1 MLSKNPQPLRADIF
15 QVEGCFEGDSVRIR
29 DLIAVARGELEA
41 DLLLEGGAL
50 VNVFSGEIQR
60 ADISIYGGYVA
71 GFDCLSARKVISV
84 EDHLIAPGFIDAHV
98 HIESSMMVPSEYARA
113 VVPRGTLTVIV
124 DPHEIANV
132 MGVEGISYLLR
143 SAEGIPMRFLVTAP
157 SCVPATS
164 LETSGAAL
172 GVSEIASLLEDPT
185 VVGLGEMMNYPGVI
199 EGDETVLAKLEVAA
213 SKNKTICGH
222 APGLGG
228 RDLHAY
234 AAAMIENDHECTRAE
249 EAMEQLRSGIC
260 IMIREGSAARN
271 LDELLKI
278 IKAYNT
284 PNIMLCT
291 DDLDPRDIMRRHID
305 QMIRRIVAAGTD
317 PVAAIQMATINP
329 ARHFRLR
336 RTGAVAPGYRA
347 DIVVMDHDFN
357 VKRVIFEGSEVAR
370 DGELTARFESKRL
383 PLQSSMNVR
392 MPITRKSFKIPAA
405 GRIARV
411 IGVVPDQI
419 LTEIIEARPTVRNGE
434 VVSDTMNDVLKI
446 AVVERHRATGNL
458 GLGLV
463 SGFGFKRGAIAS
475 SVSHDSHNITVVGS
489 DDESML
495 RAVEALIS
503 MGGGWVAVDKRILA
517 SLPLPIAGL
526 LSEKCVED
534 VVEGAENVISAAHSL
549 GSELEDP
556 FMTLSFLA
564 LPVIP
569 EIRITDRGLVD
580 VKEFRHVPL
589 FME

>member
-1 MLSKNPQPLRADIF
+1 M
-15 QVEGCFEGDSVRIR
+15 RIR
-29 DLIAVARGELEA
+29 DLIAAARGELEA
-41 DLLLEGGAL
+41 DLLLEGGEL
-50 VNVFSGEIQR
+50 VNVFSGEIHR

-71 GFDCLSARKVISV
+71 GFDCSSARKVIPV
-84 EDHLIAPGFIDAHV
+84 EDHLISPGFIDAHV
-98 HIESSMMVPSEYARA
+98 HIESSMVMPSEYARA
-113 VVPRGTLTVIV
+113 VVPRGTLAVIA

-157 SCVPATS
+157 SCVPATP

-172 GVSEIASLLEDPT
+172 GVSEISRLLEDPR

-199 EGDETVLAKLEVAA
+199 HGDESVLAKLEVAA

-222 APGLGG
+222 APGLRG

-234 AAAMIENDHECTRAE
+234 AAALIESDHECTRAE

-278 IKAYNT
+278 IGEHNT

-291 DDLDPRDIMRRHID
+291 DDLDPRDIMHRHID
-305 QMIRRIVAAGTD
+305 HMIRRTVSAGVD

-329 ARHFRLR
+329 ARHFGLR

-357 VKRVIFEGSEVAR
+357 VRRVIFEGREVAR
-370 DGELTARFESKRL
+370 EGRLTEGFEPKRL
-383 PLQSSMNVR
+383 PIQSSMNVR
-392 MPITRKSFKIPAA
+392 RPITLESFRIPAA

-411 IGVVPDQI
+411 IRVVPGQI
-419 LTEIIEARPTVRNGE
+419 LTEAIAARPTVRNGE
-434 VVSDTMNDVLKI
+434 VVSDTANDILKI
-446 AVVERHRATGNL
+446 AVVERHRATGNV

-463 SGFGFKRGAIAS
+463 SGFGLRRGAIAS
-475 SVSHDSHNITVVGS
+475 SVSHDSHNITVVGA

-495 RAVEALIS
+495 RSVEALIS
-503 MGGGWVAVDKRILA
+503 TGGGWVAVDGRTLA

-526 LSEKCVED
+526 LSERRVED
-534 VVEGAENVISAAHSL
+534 VVEDAENVVSAAHSL
-549 GSELEDP
+549 GSELDDP

-569 EIRITDRGLVD
+569 ELRITDRGLVD
-580 VKEFRHVPL
+580 VREFRHVPL

>member
-1 MLSKNPQPLRADIF
+1 M
-15 QVEGCFEGDSVRIR
+15 RIS
-29 DLIAVARGELEA
+29 DLIAAARGELEA
-41 DLLLEGGAL
+41 DLLLEGGEL
-50 VNVFSGEIQR
+50 VNVFSGEIHR
-60 ADISIYGGYVA
+60 ADVSIYGGYVA
-71 GFDCLSARKVISV
+71 GFDCSSARRAISV
-84 EDHLIAPGFIDAHV
+84 EDHLVAPGFIDAHV
-98 HIESSMMVPSEYARA
+98 HIESSMVMPSEYARA
-113 VVPRGTLTVIV
+113 VVPRGTLAVIA

-143 SAEGIPMRFLVTAP
+143 SADGIPMRFLVTAP
-157 SCVPATS
+157 SCVPATP

-172 GVSEIASLLEDPT
+172 GVNEIASLLEDPR
-185 VVGLGEMMNYPGVI
+185 VVGLGEMMNYPGVLHK
-199 EGDETVLAKLEVAA
+199 DELVLAKLEVAA

-222 APGLGG
+222 APGLRG

-234 AAAMIENDHECTRAE
+234 AAALVEDDHECTRAD

-278 IKAYNT
+278 IREYNT

-291 DDLDPRDIMRRHID
+291 DDLDPRDIMQRHID
-305 QMIRRIVAAGTD
+305 HMIRRIVDAGVD

-329 ARHFRLR
+329 ARHFGLR

-347 DIVVMDHDFN
+347 DIVVMDHDLD
-357 VKRVIFEGSEVAR
+357 VKRVIFEGMEVAR
-370 DGELTARFESKRL
+370 EGKLTARFEPKRL

-392 MPITRKSFKIPAA
+392 RPIMLESFRIPAA
-405 GRIARV
+405 GRVARV
-411 IGVVPDQI
+411 IGVVPNQI
-419 LTEIIEARPTVRNGE
+419 LTETIVARPPVMDGE
-434 VVSDTMNDVLKI
+434 VISDTANDILKV
-446 AVVERHRATGNL
+446 AVVERHRATGNM

-463 SGFGFKRGAIAS
+463 SGFGLKRGAIAS
-475 SVSHDSHNITVVGS
+475 SVSHDSHNITVVGV

-503 MGGGWVAVDKRILA
+503 MGGGWVAVDKGMLA

-526 LSEKCVED
+526 LSERCVED
-534 VVEGAENVISAAHSL
+534 VVEDAKNVISAAHAL
-549 GSELEDP
+549 GSELDDP

-569 EIRITDRGLVD
+569 ELRITDRGLVD
-580 VKEFRHVPL
+580 VREFRHVPL
-589 FME
+589 FLE